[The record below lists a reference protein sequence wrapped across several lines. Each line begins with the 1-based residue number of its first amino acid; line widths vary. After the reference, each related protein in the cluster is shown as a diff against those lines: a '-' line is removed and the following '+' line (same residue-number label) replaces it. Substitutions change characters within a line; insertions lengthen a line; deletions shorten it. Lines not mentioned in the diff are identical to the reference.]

1 MEAEGLFEGI
11 RFYGAIGMNL
21 IKQPLSNEAPRQIPL
36 TGYHVLMTAPFFCTH
51 PDKSF
56 IMSEFY
62 LSTIKLSAL
71 AWRRYNGS
79 IYLLTDAEGADYF
92 ERKGFRNIYNDILP
106 ILDSDMYGL
115 DNRRY
120 WAAGKI
126 QALRKIKAP
135 FVLIDLDLIVWR
147 VLDVSNCDIAAA
159 HTEPLFED
167 IYPPFEFFDMSPQY
181 NFPAEWD
188 EHALP
193 LNTSI
198 AYFSEDNFK
207 EYYAKAA
214 IRFMQYERN
223 SANSD
228 GIRCMVFAEQR
239 ILGMCAVAKN
249 QIVKTYLD
257 YDKKLAKQNLITHLW
272 SCKSFLR
279 CAPDVAREYIHLCED
294 KSARLQ
300 GELEF

>member
-1 MEAEGLFEGI
+1 MKAEGLFEGTK
-11 RFYGAIGMNL
+11 FYGAIGMNL
-21 IKQPLSNEAPRQIPL
+21 LRQPLSNESPRRNPL
-36 TGYHVLMTAPFFCTH
+36 KGFHVLLTAPFFCMH
-51 PDKSF
+51 PDKKF

-62 LSTIKLSAL
+62 LATIKLSAL
-71 AWRRYNGS
+71 TWRRYNGE
-79 IYLLTDAEGADYF
+79 IYLLTDIEGANYF
-92 ERKGFRNIYNDILP
+92 ESEGLGNIYNGIFP
-106 ILDSDMYGL
+106 ILDSNMYGL

-126 QALRKIKAP
+126 QCLRKIKAP

-167 IYPPFEFFDMSPQY
+167 IYPPLEFFDMSPQY
-181 NFPAEWD
+181 HFPSEWD

-207 EYYAKAA
+207 EYYAKSA

-257 YDKKLAKQNLITHLW
+257 YDKKLENQKLITHLW
-272 SCKSFLR
+272 SCKNFLR
-279 CAPDVAREYIHLCED
+279 NAPDVAMEYVRLCKN
-294 KSARLQ
+294 KSDRLQ
-300 GELEF
+300 GELNF